1 MIEKHVKELK
11 KEQLIK
17 WQFTTTT
24 ILPLSAIVI

>member
-17 WQFTTTT
+17 SQFTTTT